1 MWYCLIKKV
10 VSKMFG
16 KLKNLFGGDTGITIA
31 APTAGTVVALESVP
45 DPTFAQGI
53 LGPGIAIEPSEGRI
67 VAPAD
72 GTVDVMFE
80 TGHAVSMT
88 TADGAELLIHVGI
101 DTVQLEGKHYKA
113 CCKAGQQ
120 VKKGDVLI
128 EFDPA
133 AIKAEGYQI
142 VTPILVCNPDAFTVE
157 PAAGGR
163 ITLEGKDITHAAT
176 HDIVQRG
183 IVLVPEG
190 RRVLPNL
197 TVLENLRIGAYLRE
211 DKDAIEHDIEHVYS
225 LFPRLKERHWQQAGT
240 LSGGEQQMLA
250 VGRALMAKPKVM
262 MMDEPSLGLAPLV
275 VKDIFSIIRRINDDG
290 VTVLLIE
297 QNANAAL
304 KIADRGYVLQTGN
317 VTMTGTG
324 MELLNDESIKEA
336 YLGKK

>member
-1 MWYCLIKKV
+1 MRYCLIKKV

-16 KLKNLFGGDTGITIA
+16 KLKNLFGGDSGIEIT
-31 APTAGTVVALESVP
+31 APVAGKVVALEDVP

-53 LGPGIAIEPSEGRI
+53 LGPGIAIEPAEGRI

-133 AIKAEGYQI
+133 SIKAEGYQI

-157 PAAGGR
+157 PAAGGTVAAGDALL
-163 ITLEGKDITHAAT
+163 TL
-176 HDIVQRG
+176 
-183 IVLVPEG
+183 
-190 RRVLPNL
+190 
-197 TVLENLRIGAYLRE
+197 
-211 DKDAIEHDIEHVYS
+211 
-225 LFPRLKERHWQQAGT
+225 
-240 LSGGEQQMLA
+240 
-250 VGRALMAKPKVM
+250 
-262 MMDEPSLGLAPLV
+262 
-275 VKDIFSIIRRINDDG
+275 
-290 VTVLLIE
+290 
-297 QNANAAL
+297 
-304 KIADRGYVLQTGN
+304 
-317 VTMTGTG
+317 
-324 MELLNDESIKEA
+324 
-336 YLGKK
+336 KKK

>member
-1 MWYCLIKKV
+1 
-10 VSKMFG
+10 MFG

-45 DPTFAQGI
+45 AQGI
-53 LGPGIAIEPSEGRI
+53 LGPGIAIEPAEGRI

-157 PAAGGR
+157 PAAGGTVAAGDALL
-163 ITLEGKDITHAAT
+163 TL
-176 HDIVQRG
+176 
-183 IVLVPEG
+183 
-190 RRVLPNL
+190 
-197 TVLENLRIGAYLRE
+197 
-211 DKDAIEHDIEHVYS
+211 
-225 LFPRLKERHWQQAGT
+225 
-240 LSGGEQQMLA
+240 
-250 VGRALMAKPKVM
+250 
-262 MMDEPSLGLAPLV
+262 
-275 VKDIFSIIRRINDDG
+275 
-290 VTVLLIE
+290 
-297 QNANAAL
+297 
-304 KIADRGYVLQTGN
+304 
-317 VTMTGTG
+317 
-324 MELLNDESIKEA
+324 
-336 YLGKK
+336 KKK

>member
-1 MWYCLIKKV
+1 MRYCLIKKV

-31 APTAGTVVALESVP
+31 APTAGALESVP

-53 LGPGIAIEPSEGRI
+53 LGPGIAIEPAEGRI

-157 PAAGGR
+157 PAAGGTVTAGDALL
-163 ITLEGKDITHAAT
+163 TL
-176 HDIVQRG
+176 
-183 IVLVPEG
+183 
-190 RRVLPNL
+190 
-197 TVLENLRIGAYLRE
+197 
-211 DKDAIEHDIEHVYS
+211 
-225 LFPRLKERHWQQAGT
+225 
-240 LSGGEQQMLA
+240 
-250 VGRALMAKPKVM
+250 
-262 MMDEPSLGLAPLV
+262 
-275 VKDIFSIIRRINDDG
+275 
-290 VTVLLIE
+290 
-297 QNANAAL
+297 
-304 KIADRGYVLQTGN
+304 
-317 VTMTGTG
+317 
-324 MELLNDESIKEA
+324 
-336 YLGKK
+336 KKK

>member
-1 MWYCLIKKV
+1 MRYCLIKKV

-157 PAAGGR
+157 PAAGGTVAAGDALL
-163 ITLEGKDITHAAT
+163 TLKKKYTI
-176 HDIVQRG
+176 
-183 IVLVPEG
+183 
-190 RRVLPNL
+190 
-197 TVLENLRIGAYLRE
+197 
-211 DKDAIEHDIEHVYS
+211 KDALGIHARPAGLLV
-225 LFPRLKERHWQQAGT
+225 KEAGKFA
-240 LSGGEQQMLA
+240 SKIMIASPKKE
-250 VGRALMAKPKVM
+250 VDAKRIMGVM
-262 MMDEPSLGLAPLV
+262 SLG
-275 VKDIFSIIRRINDDG
+275 VKCGD
-290 VTVLLIE
+290 TVKITIE
-297 QNANAAL
+297 GEDEETAAAAMQAFL
-304 KIADRGYVLQTGN
+304 
-317 VTMTGTG
+317 
-324 MELLNDESIKEA
+324 ESN
-336 YLGKK
+336 L